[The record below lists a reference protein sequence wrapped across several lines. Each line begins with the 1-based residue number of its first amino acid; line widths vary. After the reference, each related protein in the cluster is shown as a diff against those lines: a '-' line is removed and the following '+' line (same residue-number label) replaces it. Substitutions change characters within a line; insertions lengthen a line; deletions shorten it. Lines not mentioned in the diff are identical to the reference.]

1 MTTRNFR
8 VNNGIEVGDIV
19 ISASANTI
27 VGLATAA
34 PSADGDVAN
43 KKYVDD
49 KTNLTILNSSVVVA
63 DTGSN
68 GTITNTADG
77 GAVLSQTAATTTVTA
92 SGAINLTAGTDV
104 VVPANVGVT
113 FGTGEKIEG
122 DNTDL
127 TVTSGGAINLTAVTD
142 VVVPANV
149 GVTFG
154 TGEKIEGDNTDLTVT
169 SGAKINLAAV
179 SDVHVP
185 QNVGIVFDA
194 NGSEKIE
201 SNDTDLTINSGAK
214 INLTATSDVHI
225 PKDIGIV
232 FDDNASEKIE
242 SNDTDLTI
250 SSGAKI
256 KLSATSDVEIPN
268 GVGIAYG
275 TAGEKIE
282 SDGTDLTVT
291 STGVLNL
298 TATGDTAI
306 TNNATIGGN
315 LVLTGNLTV
324 NGSTSTVSSVNTTIA
339 DNIIELNTGISASSN
354 DAGIII
360 ERGSTGNNAAILWDE
375 SADKFTMGTTTAT
388 AADKSGGVS
397 VSVSTLVANLE
408 GNVTGDLTGTA
419 DVATA
424 VTAADESSDT
434 SCNLL
439 FVTGATGNLPPKTGT
454 NLTFNSSSG
463 VLTATGF
470 AGALTGD
477 VTGTADVATAI
488 TAADESSDTSC
499 NVLFVTA
506 ATGDLPPKTGTNL
519 TFNSSSG
526 VLTATGFAGDLTG
539 DVTGNADTATVA
551 TTVTITDNEST
562 DEDNAMIFTAGGDV
576 DGGNIGLESDGT
588 CTYNPSTGKIT
599 ATGFVGALTGNAS
612 GSSGS
617 CTGNAASATILQNT
631 RAIGGVNFNGSAAI
645 NLPGVNTAGNQ
656 NTSGTAAIATAVTV
670 TANNTA
676 NEDIFI
682 CLVDGASGTQGIET
696 DTGLKYN
703 PSTNVIASTASS
715 AQYADVAERFEAD
728 APMEAGSVV
737 MVGGSAEIT
746 EITSEMSEDVFGV
759 ISHKPAY
766 MMNAGAGSDESHPYV
781 AMTGRT
787 PVRVIGEVTKG
798 QRLVTSSTKGCARAV
813 AQGESFSPFNVIGR
827 ALETDTDT
835 NIKLVN
841 CAVRSNN

>member
-1 MTTRNFR
+1 
-8 VNNGIEVGDIV
+8 
-19 ISASANTI
+19 
-27 VGLATAA
+27 
-34 PSADGDVAN
+34 ADGDVAN

-49 KTNLTILNSSVVVA
+49 KTNLTILNSSVVVT

-214 INLTATSDVHI
+214 INLTAVSDVHVPQNVGIVFDANGSEKIESNDTDLTINSGAKINLTATSDVHI
-225 PKDIGIV
+225 PKNIGIV

-268 GVGIAYG
+268 NVGIAYG

-526 VLTATGFAGDLTG
+526 VLTATGFAGALTG
-539 DVTGNADTATVA
+539 NVTGTADVATVA

-562 DEDNAMIFTAGGDV
+562 DEDNAIIFTAGGDV
-576 DGGNIGLESDGT
+576 DGGNLGLESDGT

-599 ATGFVGALTGNAS
+599 ATGFVGSLTGTADVA
-612 GSSGS
+612 
-617 CTGNAASATILQNT
+617 TG
-631 RAIGGVNFNGSAAI
+631 
-645 NLPGVNTAGNQ
+645 
-656 NTSGTAAIATAVTV
+656 VTV

-746 EITSEMSEDVFGV
+746 EITTEMSEDVFGV